1 MNKVDL
7 SVNGVWLSEA
17 VPGLVVTNIGNR
29 ELHPRS
35 IRSETIKGIDG
46 SVYMGSEYPDR
57 EIVVGFF
64 INAKTNEER
73 GSRYN
78 DLASLLNCEQAKVIF
93 SDELDKY
100 FVATPT
106 KSDAKTIAFYCSDP
120 FKYSTTERT
129 IDLANG
135 KFTFTNNGSAPCPI
149 RFELKPTKD
158 LGYISIASIDGAME
172 YGDPEEK
179 DTESTSSTQKVLSWE
194 QFLQAADGGV
204 HSQHPSSSPDKS
216 YVFNRQ
222 TTIKECG
229 PDKPWADGTYTS
241 KTWLDL
247 GGGTDGG
254 NWISGA
260 LKTAT
265 IKADANGQ
273 VGASSFECSWR
284 SWFQCFNWGEA
295 GEQSVSF
302 LTADD
307 DVICRVGIYKD
318 QSENYNCELAM
329 KDAQSVRI
337 FRWPVQ
343 QDSPFIDG
351 NKGVV
356 SVSKVDDR
364 VNFQIGGRNYTYSD
378 PAIKS
383 LVCTK
388 IQVEIARN
396 MTTDLYMARNYVTDL
411 SFNKKGV
418 TGSHDVANAFSSG
431 NYIIIDGSKGQI
443 SVDGTVRNDLEVLGT
458 SYFKSTPGENVISV
472 GFSSWYSGSKDMKL
486 YIREAWL

>member
-1 MNKVDL
+1 MDGSKL
-7 SVNGVWLSEA
+7 IGKWIASRT
-17 VPGLVVTNIGNR
+17 LVVGYQLI
-29 ELHPRS
+29 
-35 IRSETIKGIDG
+35 
-46 SVYMGSEYPDR
+46 
-57 EIVVGFF
+57 
-64 INAKTNEER
+64 AKTAEEFR
-73 GSRYN
+73 GSYN
-78 DLASLLNCEQAKVIF
+78 VLLGKLRAGTDAKIIF
-93 SDELDKY
+93 ADEPDKY
-100 FVATPT
+100 FIGTVESLSEPKAGRNAVTGEI
-106 KSDAKTIAFYCSDP
+106 TILCSDP
-120 FKYSTTERT
+120 FKYSTTERP
-129 IDLANG
+129 IDLSNG

-158 LGYISIASIDGAME
+158 LGYISIASKDGAME

-204 HSQHPSSSPDKS
+204 HSQHSSSSPDES
-216 YVFNRQ
+216 YVFNRS
-222 TTIKECG
+222 TTVKECG
-229 PDKPWADGTYTS
+229 PDKPWADGTYTT
-241 KTWLDL
+241 KKWLDL
-247 GGGTDGG
+247 GDGTDGG

-273 VGASSFECSWR
+273 VGGTSFECSWR

-318 QSENYNCELAM
+318 QSENYNSELAM

-364 VNFQIGGRNYTYSD
+364 VNFQIDGRNYTYSD

-388 IQVEIARN
+388 VQVEIARN
-396 MTTDLYMARNYVTDL
+396 MTADLYMTRNYVTDL
-411 SFNKKGV
+411 SFNKRGV
-418 TGSHDVANAFSSG
+418 TGSHDVANTFSSG

-458 SYFKSTPGENVISV
+458 SYFKSCPGENTISV
-472 GFSSWYSGSKDMKL
+472 GFSSWYSGSRDMKV